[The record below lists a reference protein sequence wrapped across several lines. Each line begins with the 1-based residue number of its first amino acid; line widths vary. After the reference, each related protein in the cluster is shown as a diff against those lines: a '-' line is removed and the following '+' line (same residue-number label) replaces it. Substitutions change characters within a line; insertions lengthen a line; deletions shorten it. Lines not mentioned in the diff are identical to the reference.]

1 MDQLN
6 PPGWKRP
13 KGYSN
18 GIAAEGRQ
26 VFVAGMVG
34 WNHEETF
41 ESLDFVDQFRK
52 ALENTVLVLQEGGA
66 GPEHICRMTMY
77 FVNKNELQQRA
88 VKSVIERSVK
98 LIEINKGPDLG
109 AKDKRDNLVK
119 HSVVTDIFD
128 IVGLVEKKQKNKFI
142 RVM

>member
-18 GIAAEGRQ
+18 GVAAEGRQ

-34 WNHEETF
+34 WNHEEVF

-52 ALENTVLVLQEGGA
+52 ALENTVLVLKEGNA

-77 FVNKNELQQRA
+77 FVDKNEYLSRLSEVGAAYRDIIGKHYPAMAA
-88 VKSVIERSVK
+88 VQVVALMEDSAKVEIETT
-98 LIEINKGPDLG
+98 
-109 AKDKRDNLVK
+109 A
-119 HSVVTDIFD
+119 VVPP
-128 IVGLVEKKQKNKFI
+128 
-142 RVM
+142 

>member
-77 FVNKNELQQRA
+77 FVNKN
-88 VKSVIERSVK
+88 
-98 LIEINKGPDLG
+98 
-109 AKDKRDNLVK
+109 
-119 HSVVTDIFD
+119 
-128 IVGLVEKKQKNKFI
+128 
-142 RVM
+142 

>member
-77 FVNKNELQQRA
+77 FVNKNEYLSRLAEVGA
-88 VKSVIERSVK
+88 VYRDIIGKNYPAMAAAQVVALMEDSAKVEIETT
-98 LIEINKGPDLG
+98 
-109 AKDKRDNLVK
+109 A
-119 HSVVTDIFD
+119 VVP
-128 IVGLVEKKQKNKFI
+128 V
-142 RVM
+142 